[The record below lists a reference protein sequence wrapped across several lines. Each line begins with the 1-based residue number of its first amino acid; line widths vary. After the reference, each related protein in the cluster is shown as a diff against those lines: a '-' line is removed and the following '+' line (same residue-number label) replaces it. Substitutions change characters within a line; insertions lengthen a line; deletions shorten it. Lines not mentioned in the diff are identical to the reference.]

1 MSLLAIGLSHRSTPV
16 ELLERVVLDDEAII
30 KLLGNLVAAEHVDE
44 ALVLATCNRLE
55 VHAEV
60 RKFHG
65 GVQEVSEQL
74 AAHTGVDLETLTE
87 HLYVHYEDRAVQHL
101 FAVAAGLDSMVVGE
115 QQILG
120 QLRSALIVAR
130 GEQTVARTLGSVVDN
145 ALRVGKRAHSETD
158 IDRAGRSLV
167 AVGIGLAAEALG
179 GLAGK
184 KAVVVGAGAMSAL
197 AATELRARDIGVLS
211 IVNRTLVRA
220 ERLAAQ
226 VDGRPLAMPALNGVI
241 HHADVVV
248 SCTGSVGSVVSAEAL
263 ADRGGRPVFVLD
275 LALPRDV
282 DPAAGDLPDVTI
294 ADLDSLGSVLA
305 GAAVAKDVEAVR
317 KIVTEEVGA
326 YLARQRADRVAP
338 TVVALRERAQQVVDA
353 ELNRL
358 LGRLPDA
365 DERITN
371 EVRTTVERVVDK
383 LLHAPTVRVKELAE
397 EPGGDSYA
405 EALRELFAL
414 DPSATEAV
422 ARAAVVVE
430 ESALD
435 SDDAAPVDAPAPA
448 ADPDVEPSP
457 FVPAP
462 SPVFEP
468 LEDDDS

>member
-16 ELLERVVLDDEAII
+16 DLLEQVVIDNEAIV
-30 KLLGNLVAAEHVDE
+30 KLLADLVASEHVGE

-120 QLRSALIVAR
+120 QLRAALNIAR
-130 GEQTVARTLGSVVDN
+130 AEQTVGRSLGAVVDA
-145 ALRVGKRAHSETD
+145 ALRVGKRAHAETD

-167 AVGIGLAAEALG
+167 SVGIDLAAQSVGE
-179 GLAGK
+179 LAGK
-184 KAVVVGAGAMSAL
+184 SAVVIGAGSMSAL
-197 AATELRARDIGVLS
+197 AATELRKRGVETLS
-211 IVNRTLVRA
+211 IVSRTLVRA
-220 ERLAAQ
+220 ERLASQ
-226 VDGRPLAMPALNGVI
+226 VDGHALAMPALKGAI

-248 SCTGSVGSVVSAEAL
+248 SCTGSVGTVVSAEAL
-263 ADRGGRPVFVLD
+263 SARGGRPVFILD

-282 DPAAGDLPDVTI
+282 DPAAAALADVTI
-294 ADLDSLGSVLA
+294 ADLDSLGAVLE
-305 GAAVAKDVEAVR
+305 GAAIEQDVEAVR
-317 KIVTEEVGA
+317 RIVTDEVGLH
-326 YLARQRADRVAP
+326 LAKQRSDRVAP

-353 ELNRL
+353 ELTRL

-365 DERITN
+365 DETLTR
-371 EVRTTVERVVDK
+371 ELRSTVERVVDK
-383 LLHAPTVRVKELAE
+383 LLHAPTVRVKELAG

-422 ARAAVVVE
+422 ARAAVAVE
-430 ESALD
+430 ESSQFETESASAVDDLEALE
-435 SDDAAPVDAPAPA
+435 S
-448 ADPDVEPSP
+448 
-457 FVPAP
+457 
-462 SPVFEP
+462 
-468 LEDDDS
+468 